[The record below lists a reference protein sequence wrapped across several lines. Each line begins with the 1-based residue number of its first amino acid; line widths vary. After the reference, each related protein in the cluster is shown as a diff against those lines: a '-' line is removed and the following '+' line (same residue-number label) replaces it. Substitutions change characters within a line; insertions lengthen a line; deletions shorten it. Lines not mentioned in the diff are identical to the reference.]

1 MSLYKLSIL
10 CSLFSLSVA
19 IDDIK
24 VVSVVLKESN
34 INEVSFEKLLVTEG
48 LFDKSCLLLNKKLH
62 K

>member
-1 MSLYKLSIL
+1 MSFYKLSIL
-10 CSLFSLSVA
+10 CSPFSLSVA

-34 INEVSFEKLLVTEG
+34 INEVSFEKLLVAEA